1 MDSEFL
7 MSLLPTWHSLSPAM
21 DIHAPEL
28 PCPAATDQSPD
39 CFFAPNWD
47 KSMDSGG
54 GGLMF
59 DSALSSMASSPV
71 SPPNSSNDGFLI
83 RELIGKLGGS
93 GGSGG
98 FSPQTLHSIHPKE
111 NAPKLGH
118 SALPLNPGVADFS
131 PATRFSSLGTRS
143 FNGLSGQFTEL
154 AAMEKMMSRVTSSP
168 SLKQLGS
175 PVGAPQGSKNPNPAQ
190 DRAELSNSQE
200 EPSVLN
206 PEKNPSL
213 ETGANAPSNTNWRK
227 RKAAPEGKEAEIDN
241 DADAKRV
248 KQSDEGNVNE
258 NGFVKAEE
266 EAGGGNDDD
275 GNGKDEKLQ
284 VKNEEKPSEPPK
296 DYIHVRARRGQA
308 TDSHSLAERV
318 RREKISERMKILQDL
333 VPGCNKVTGKALM
346 LDEIINYVQSLQ
358 RQVEFLSMKLASVN
372 TSMDVNE
379 NTPIPKD
386 VFHSDSSVPHQ
397 MLPLDSPSPALYGQK
412 NPAVHIPNGTIPQ
425 YSADPLDA
433 QFLPYQAF
441 RGDDLHLIVQMGF
454 GQN

>member
-59 DSALSSMASSPV
+59 DSALSSMA
-71 SPPNSSNDGFLI
+71 
-83 RELIGKLGGS
+83 
-93 GGSGG
+93 
-98 FSPQTLHSIHPKE
+98 
-111 NAPKLGH
+111 
-118 SALPLNPGVADFS
+118 
-131 PATRFSSLGTRS
+131 FSSLGTRS

-433 QFLPYQAF
+433 QFLPMEPSSCGRVEPYRASSAV
-441 RGDDLHLIVQMGF
+441 LKPWL
-454 GQN
+454 